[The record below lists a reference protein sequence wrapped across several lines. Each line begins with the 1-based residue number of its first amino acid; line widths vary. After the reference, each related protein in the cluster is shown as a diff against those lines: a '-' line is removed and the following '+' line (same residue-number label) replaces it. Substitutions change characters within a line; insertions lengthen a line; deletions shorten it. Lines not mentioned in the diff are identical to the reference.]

1 MSNVIQF
8 LESAGRKPLTAAE
21 YGATVAA
28 LEVDDASREALLGRD
43 HQALNDLLGGRP
55 KMYFMV
61 VAPDEEQDTPEE
73 APEDAPDEKQPE
85 E

>member
-1 MSNVIQF
+1 MSNIIQF

-28 LEVDDASREALLGRD
+28 LEVDQASREALFARD
-43 HQALNDLLGGRP
+43 HQTLNDLLGGRS

-73 APEDAPDEKQPE
+73 APGEEQPE